1 MTQLEPRKCGTFWA
15 LTTYG
20 EALRALV
27 AGHGGQLAVGSFTT
41 GGEALGAPPWVVI
54 GVLTTRLVSSMLST
68 RFSVT

>member
-15 LTTYG
+15 ITTYG

-41 GGEALGAPPWVVI
+41 GGEALGAPPWVA
-54 GVLTTRLVSSMLST
+54 
-68 RFSVT
+68 